1 MQILDL
7 RNKIGDSSLK
17 TMGLGRPIN
26 DDRDLEKTV
35 FKILNKVRDR
45 GDKAIKSYTKLLDEV
60 TIKKLQVT
68 VQEIQEAD
76 GLVSE
81 ELKQAIKLAAANI
94 RKFHEAQ
101 VLKSTPIQMATGVE
115 CWSKSVAINRVG
127 LYIPAGSAPLFSSLL
142 MLGIPAVIAG
152 CEQIVLCT
160 PPDKNGKVHPAIL
173 FTASLIG
180 LTSIYKCGGAQAI
193 AGMAYGTETIPW
205 VHKIFGPGNRFVTM
219 AKQLVQKDGV
229 SIDMPAGPTE
239 LLVYADKDANPVF
252 VAADLLSQAEHGA
265 DSQVVL
271 VSYSE
276 SVLRNVKLELDKQLE
291 TLPRKEIAEKSL
303 QNSKAVLVL
312 DDEEAMKLIN
322 AYAPEH
328 LILNCSNADALAEKV
343 INAGSVFLGNY
354 SPESAGDY
362 ATGTNHVLPT
372 NGYAK
377 SYSGVSVDSF
387 VKKISY
393 QKLTGEGLKNIAPA
407 IELMAA
413 AEGLEGHKRAVTY
426 RINKDYVV

>member
-7 RNKIGDSSLK
+7 RNKIGDSSLQ
-17 TMGLGRPIN
+17 TMGLGRPVI
-26 DDRDLEKTV
+26 DDGDLEKTV
-35 FKILNKVRDR
+35 LKILKKVKEK
-45 GDKAIKSYTKLLDEV
+45 GDQAIKSYTKLLDEV
-60 TIKKLQVT
+60 TIKKLAVSA
-68 VQEIQEAD
+68 QEIQEAD
-76 GLVSE
+76 GLVAE
-81 ELKQAIKLAAANI
+81 DLKQAIKLAAANI

-101 VLKSTPIQMATGVE
+101 VSKSPPIQMATGVE
-115 CWSKSVAINRVG
+115 CWSKSVGINRVG
-127 LYIPAGSAPLFSSLL
+127 LYIPAGTAPLFSSLL

-152 CEQIVLCT
+152 CEKIVLCT

-173 FTASLIG
+173 FSASLIG
-180 LTSIYKCGGAQAI
+180 ITSIYKCGGAQAI
-193 AGMAYGTETIPW
+193 AAMAYGTETIPW

-219 AKQLVQKDGV
+219 AKQLVQKDGL

-265 DSQVVL
+265 DSQVIL
-271 VSYSE
+271 VSSQE
-276 SVLRNVKLELDKQLE
+276 SVVRSVNMELEKQLE

-303 QNSKAVLVL
+303 PNSKAVLVS

-328 LILNCSNADALAEKV
+328 LILNCANADALAEKV
-343 INAGSVFLGNY
+343 INAGSVFLGNF

-377 SYSGVSVDSF
+377 SYSGVTVDSF

-393 QKLTGEGLKNIAPA
+393 QKLSEEGLKSIGPA

-426 RINKDYVV
+426 RISK

>member
-7 RNKIGDSSLK
+7 RNKIGDSSLQK
-17 TMGLGRPIN
+17 MGLGRPVI
-26 DDRDLEKTV
+26 DDGDLEKTV
-35 FKILNKVRDR
+35 LKILKKVKDK
-45 GDKAIKSYTKLLDEV
+45 GDQAIKSYTKLLDEV
-60 TIKKLQVT
+60 TIKKLAVSA
-68 VQEIQEAD
+68 QEIQEAD
-76 GLVSE
+76 GLVAE
-81 ELKQAIKLAAANI
+81 DLKQAIKLAAANI

-101 VLKSTPIQMATGVE
+101 VSKSPPIQMATGVE

-127 LYIPAGSAPLFSSLL
+127 LYIPAGTAPLFSSLL

-152 CEQIVLCT
+152 CEKIVLCT

-173 FTASLIG
+173 FSASLIG
-180 LTSIYKCGGAQAI
+180 ITSIYKCGGAQAI
-193 AGMAYGTETIPW
+193 AAMAYGTETIPW

-219 AKQLVQKDGV
+219 AKQLVQKDGL

-265 DSQVVL
+265 DSQVIL
-271 VSYSE
+271 VSSQE
-276 SVLRNVKLELDKQLE
+276 SVVRSVNMELEKQLE

-303 QNSKAVLVL
+303 PNSKAVLVS

-328 LILNCSNADALAEKV
+328 LILNCANADALAEKV
-343 INAGSVFLGNY
+343 INAGSVFLGNF

-377 SYSGVSVDSF
+377 SYSGVTVDSF

-393 QKLTGEGLKNIAPA
+393 QKLSEEGLKSIGPA

-426 RINKDYVV
+426 RISK

>member
-7 RNKIGDSSLK
+7 RNKVGDSSLQ
-17 TMGLGRPIN
+17 TMGLGRPVI
-26 DDRDLEKTV
+26 DYGDLEKTV
-35 FKILNKVRDR
+35 AKILKKVKDR

-60 TIKKLQVT
+60 TIKKLAVSA
-68 VQEIQEAD
+68 QEIQEAD
-76 GLVSE
+76 GLVAE
-81 ELKQAIKLAAANI
+81 DLKQAIKLAAANI

-101 VLKSTPIQMATGVE
+101 VIKSSPIQMAIGVE

-152 CEQIVLCT
+152 CEKIILCT

-173 FTASLIG
+173 FSASLIG
-180 LTSIYKCGGAQAI
+180 INSIYKCGGAQAI
-193 AGMAYGTETIPW
+193 AAMAYGTETIPW
-205 VHKIFGPGNRFVTM
+205 VHNIFGPGNRFVTM
-219 AKQLVQKDGV
+219 AQQLVQKDGI

-265 DSQVVL
+265 DSQVIL
-271 VSYSE
+271 VSSQE
-276 SVLRNVKLELDKQLE
+276 SVVRSVSMEVEKQLE

-303 QNSKAVLVL
+303 PNSKAVLVK

-328 LILNCSNADALAEKV
+328 LILNCANADALA
-343 INAGSVFLGNY
+343 
-354 SPESAGDY
+354 
-362 ATGTNHVLPT
+362 
-372 NGYAK
+372 
-377 SYSGVSVDSF
+377 
-387 VKKISY
+387 
-393 QKLTGEGLKNIAPA
+393 
-407 IELMAA
+407 
-413 AEGLEGHKRAVTY
+413 
-426 RINKDYVV
+426 